1 MRCTL
6 LRAGP
11 ESAPDSFDRAYGE
24 KAGLLLF
31 IAARTPQISAR
42 PWAAVSGVHRR
53 IGQRR
58 YRAGAAVDA
67 KPRPALDGGGA
78 QALQSEK
85 KRGKRCF
92 DEMVGGAG
100 AAQGKPLKKAQKK
113 LIEW

>member
-67 KPRPALDGGGA
+67 KPRPALDGEVARHCNQHKEWGKGRLTEWIE
-78 QALQSEK
+78 ALERHSAS
-85 KRGKRCF
+85 R
-92 DEMVGGAG
+92 
-100 AAQGKPLKKAQKK
+100 
-113 LIEW
+113 